1 MDMYVM
7 KGDKMTE
14 TKKREA
20 EVTEE
25 KDLTG
30 ASSCAATVGLLG
42 ASHRCCK
49 KKV

>member
-1 MDMYVM
+1 
-7 KGDKMTE
+7 MTE

-25 KDLTG
+25 KDLTR
-30 ASSCAATVGLLG
+30 ASSCAPTVGLLG
-42 ASHRCCK
+42 ASHRFCK